1 MARPRRAA
9 WTVSR
14 RRAPWR
20 VWPSRGGSRGR
31 RAASCCAFAAV
42 DPNPLQAA
50 ALAAAFWKVCSQRAE
65 RAAQGRGTFT
75 FRAELLDAASLLD
88 AETFAAEAAPLIAMR

>member
-1 MARPRRAA
+1 MVGEPVER
-9 WTVSR
+9 VFR
-14 RRAPWR
+14 RRGAAP
-20 VWPSRGGSRGR
+20 VAR
-31 RAASCCAFAAV
+31 R
-42 DPNPLQAA
+42 D
-50 ALAAAFWKVCSQRAE
+50 ALAPGQVAQE